1 MNYSIEI
8 LPQALDNIES
18 AYRWMAD
25 NFSPERAEQWYEEL
39 MVAVRSLEK
48 FPNRA
53 PQAPEA
59 TEFNL
64 DIRQLF
70 VGKGRRYRI
79 LFSIDKGHVY
89 ILYVRHSSQSWLSQ
103 QNDI

>member
-1 MNYSIEI
+1 MNYSVEI

-25 NFSPERAEQWYEEL
+25 NYSPERAEQWYEEL
-39 MVAVRSLEK
+39 MTAVRSLEQ

-53 PQAPEA
+53 SQAPEA
-59 TEFNL
+59 AEIKL

-70 VGKGRRYRI
+70 VYLWERRGNIECYLWLTKDMF
-79 LFSIDKGHVY
+79 LFCMSVMLVNLG
-89 ILYVRHSSQSWLSQ
+89 
-103 QNDI
+103 

>member
-8 LPQALDNIES
+8 LPQALDNIEA
-18 AYRWMAD
+18 AYRWMAN

-39 MVAVRSLEK
+39 MIVVQSLAH

-53 PQAPEA
+53 SQAPEA
-59 TEFNL
+59 AEVEQ

-70 VGKGRRYRI
+70 VGKGRQYRL
-79 LFSIDKGHVY
+79 LFVVEKGRVS
-89 ILYVRHSSQSWLSQ
+89 ILYVRHSSQSWLSK
-103 QNDI
+103 

>member
-18 AYRWMAD
+18 AYRWLAD
-25 NFSPERAEQWYEEL
+25 NYSPEGAEQWYEEL
-39 MVAVRSLEK
+39 MSAVKSLEK

-53 PQAPEA
+53 GSAPEA
-59 TEFNL
+59 AEFEQ

-70 VGKGRRYRI
+70 VGKAKRYRL
-79 LFSIDKGHVY
+79 LFVIAKGRVS
-89 ILYVRHSSQSWLSQ
+89 ILYLRHSSQSWLT
-103 QNDI
+103 

>member
-1 MNYSIEI
+1 MNYTVEI
-8 LPQALDNIES
+8 LPQALDNIEA

-25 NFSPERAEQWYEEL
+25 NVSPERAEQWYDEL

-59 TEFNL
+59 AKFDI

-70 VGKGRRYRI
+70 VGKGRQYRI
-79 LFSIDKGHVY
+79 LFLVEKGRVS
-89 ILYVRHSSQSWLSQ
+89 ILYVRHASQSWLEREE
-103 QNDI
+103 

>member
-1 MNYSIEI
+1 MNYNVDI

-39 MVAVRSLEK
+39 MVAVLSLEK

-53 PQAPEA
+53 SQAPEA
-59 TEFNL
+59 LEFQQ

-70 VGKGRRYRI
+70 VGKGKQYRL
-79 LFSIDKGHVY
+79 LFLVENGRVS

-103 QNDI
+103 

>member
-8 LPQALDNIES
+8 LPQALENIES

-25 NFSPERAEQWYEEL
+25 NVSPERAERWYDEL

-48 FPNRA
+48 FPNRGI
-53 PQAPEA
+53 QAPEA
-59 TEFNL
+59 AEFEL

-70 VGKGRRYRI
+70 VGKGRQYRL
-79 LFSIDKGHVY
+79 LFLVEKGRVS
-89 ILYVRHSSQSWLSQ
+89 ILYVCHSSQSWLTKS
-103 QNDI
+103 DEL

>member
-25 NFSPERAEQWYEEL
+25 NFSAERAEQWYEEL
-39 MVAVRSLEK
+39 MAAVRSLEQ
-48 FPNRA
+48 FPNRGG
-53 PQAPEA
+53 QAPEA
-59 TEFNL
+59 AEFEQ

-70 VGKGRRYRI
+70 VGKSRQYRI
-79 LFSIDKGHVY
+79 LFLVANGRVS
-89 ILYVRHSSQSWLSQ
+89 ILYVRHSSQSWLSR
-103 QNDI
+103 

>member
-25 NFSPERAEQWYEEL
+25 NISPEQAEQWYDEL
-39 MVAVRSLEK
+39 MIAVQSLEK

-53 PQAPEA
+53 SQAYEA
-59 TEFNL
+59 SEFEQ

-70 VGKGRRYRI
+70 VGKGRRYRL
-79 LFSIDKGHVY
+79 LFVVSKGRVS
-89 ILYVRHSSQSWLSQ
+89 ILYVRHTSQPWLS
-103 QNDI
+103 

>member
-1 MNYSIEI
+1 MNYTVEI
-8 LPQALDNIES
+8 LPQALGNIES

-39 MVAVRSLEK
+39 MIAVRSLEK

-53 PQAPEA
+53 SQAPEA
-59 TEFNL
+59 VEFQQ

-70 VGKGRRYRI
+70 VGKHRQYR
-79 LFSIDKGHVY
+79 L
-89 ILYVRHSSQSWLSQ
+89 
-103 QNDI
+103 

>member
-25 NFSPERAEQWYEEL
+25 NISPERAEYWYDEL
-39 MVAVRSLEK
+39 MVAVQSLEK
-48 FPNRA
+48 FPNRGS
-53 PQAPEA
+53 QAPE
-59 TEFNL
+59 TDEFEL

-70 VGKGRRYRI
+70 VGKGKQYRL
-79 LFSIDKGHVY
+79 LFLVERGRVS
-89 ILYVRHSSQSWLSQ
+89 ILYVRYSSQSWLSQ
-103 QNDI
+103 QNDV